1 MVSQTYFYTNLII
14 LALTSHNIR
23 IEGKNFGGKGATRKQ
38 ARPPAD
44 ETKNRRKAQSSPTT
58 RLTTIIMTI
67 DEKKQYEES
76 NIAVVTAVP
85 EPGMIT
91 AVGVKE
97 DGIPAA
103 AGPPVPPG
111 HARFYCEKCRSVST
125 V

>member
-1 MVSQTYFYTNLII
+1 MHDWQKPRPSEGISNRTSLI
-14 LALTSHNIR
+14 N
-23 IEGKNFGGKGATRKQ
+23 N
-38 ARPPAD
+38 
-44 ETKNRRKAQSSPTT
+44 
-58 RLTTIIMTI
+58 IMTI
-67 DEKKQYEES
+67 DDEKKQES

-111 HARFYCEKCRSVST
+111 HARFYCEKCRSVSSLE
-125 V
+125 

>member
-1 MVSQTYFYTNLII
+1 
-14 LALTSHNIR
+14 
-23 IEGKNFGGKGATRKQ
+23 
-38 ARPPAD
+38 
-44 ETKNRRKAQSSPTT
+44 
-58 RLTTIIMTI
+58 MTI

-103 AGPPVPPG
+103 AGPAVPPG
-111 HARFYCEKCRSVST
+111 HARFYCEKCRSVSRLEQYKFL
-125 V
+125 VRNSIVSMMLISNNIY

>member
-1 MVSQTYFYTNLII
+1 MHDWQKPRPSEGISNRTSLI
-14 LALTSHNIR
+14 N
-23 IEGKNFGGKGATRKQ
+23 N
-38 ARPPAD
+38 
-44 ETKNRRKAQSSPTT
+44 
-58 RLTTIIMTI
+58 IIMTI
-67 DEKKQYEES
+67 DDEKKQES

-111 HARFYCEKCRSVST
+111 HARFYCEKCRSVSSLE
-125 V
+125 

>member
-1 MVSQTYFYTNLII
+1 MII
-14 LALTSHNIR
+14 LALTSHYYNVLKAKILA
-23 IEGKNFGGKGATRKQ
+23 GKGRHSQRKQ

-44 ETKNRRKAQSSPTT
+44 ETKNRRNAQSSPTT

>member
-1 MVSQTYFYTNLII
+1 
-14 LALTSHNIR
+14 
-23 IEGKNFGGKGATRKQ
+23 
-38 ARPPAD
+38 
-44 ETKNRRKAQSSPTT
+44 
-58 RLTTIIMTI
+58 MTI
-67 DEKKQYEES
+67 DEKKQQYEES